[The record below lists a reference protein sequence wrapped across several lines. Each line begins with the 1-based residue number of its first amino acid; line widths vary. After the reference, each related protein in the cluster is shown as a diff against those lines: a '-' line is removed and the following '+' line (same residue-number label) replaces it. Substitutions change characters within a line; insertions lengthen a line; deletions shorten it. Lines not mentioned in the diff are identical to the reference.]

1 MKRTEIASVRRIFLE
16 TEKPSLE
23 KFPKNLKEGLRP
35 TCSQTLSIV
44 EIHIAKST
52 AAMKLKN
59 QLTRKTITWTTIV
72 IQEITKIGELLEI
85 KVRKIIENILE
96 IGIIGRK
103 RDTKEMGVW
112 KPSEIQKLEI
122 LLLRAAVGLSVL
134 AAVGLVVSAVVGF
147 VEPRAVD
154 LFLPA
159 A

>member
-1 MKRTEIASVRRIFLE
+1 M
-16 TEKPSLE
+16 
-23 KFPKNLKEGLRP
+23 
-35 TCSQTLSIV
+35 
-44 EIHIAKST
+44 
-52 AAMKLKN
+52 
-59 QLTRKTITWTTIV
+59 
-72 IQEITKIGELLEI
+72 IQEITKIRKLLEI

-96 IGIIGRK
+96 IGITGRK
-103 RDTKEMGVW
+103 IDTKEMGVW